1 MAAGIFQEHRRKMTK
16 APKDSTPPETL
27 SDSKPAKPPKPVA
40 KAKIE
45 LLTHM
50 VFEGESKSPGDL
62 VEIPEA
68 DLDNWTKSGIAK
80 LPE

>member
-1 MAAGIFQEHRRKMTK
+1 MTK

-27 SDSKPAKPPKPVA
+27 SDTTKPAKPPKPGV
-40 KAKIE
+40 KAKIQ

-80 LPE
+80 LPD

>member
-1 MAAGIFQEHRRKMTK
+1 MTK
-16 APKDSTPPETL
+16 ATKDSTPPETL
-27 SDSKPAKPPKPVA
+27 SDTKPPKPVA
-40 KAKIE
+40 KAKVE

-62 VEIPEA
+62 VEIPET